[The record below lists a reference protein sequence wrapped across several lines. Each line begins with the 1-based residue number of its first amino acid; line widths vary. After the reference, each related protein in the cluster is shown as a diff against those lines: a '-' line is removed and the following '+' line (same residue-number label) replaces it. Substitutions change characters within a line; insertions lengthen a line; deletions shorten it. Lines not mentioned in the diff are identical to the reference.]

1 MNRPLRRL
9 AIAAAAVTAATV
21 LVGPQPAQADTGVT
35 IVKILNAAYDGI
47 EGNFP
52 VTLTPHYRKSGPVVI
67 DSAVITVRDNE
78 TGVLIGAGRTY
89 VKVEPGEYKVTT
101 TVRYRTFTNVGYT
114 TKVVAE
120 TGDIV
125 PAGASLFTSRL
136 FLSVCSIS
144 TLNLT
149 DDDADEHP
157 SRSGTFSARCT
168 ARWGTSTNSSETG
181 WTNVYGVAR
190 AAWDPGNDRYVYQF
204 QIGDTWHD
212 IGTETAVST
221 SASSFNAISAPASH
235 DITHAFPVRKYST
248 QKVERATHI
257 VRQII
262 R

>member
-1 MNRPLRRL
+1 M
-9 AIAAAAVTAATV
+9 AIAVAAASAAVV

-35 IVKILNAAYDGI
+35 IIKILNAAYDGI

-52 VTLTPHYRKSGPVVI
+52 VTFRPQYSKSGPVVI
-67 DSAVITVRDNE
+67 DSAVITVRNNE

-89 VKVEPGEYKVTT
+89 VKVDPGEYKVTT
-101 TVRYRTFTNVGYT
+101 TVRYRTFTTVGYT

-125 PAGASLFTSRL
+125 PGDPSPTTGL
-136 FLSVCSIS
+136 FLSTCAVS
-144 TLNLT
+144 TLDLT

-157 SRSGTFSARCT
+157 SRSGTFSGRCT
-168 ARWGTSTNSSETG
+168 ARWGTNTKSSETG
-181 WTNVYGVAR
+181 YTTVHGVAR

-212 IGTETAVST
+212 VGTETAVST
-221 SASSFNAISAPASH
+221 SPTLFNAISAPATH
-235 DITHAFPVRKYST
+235 DITHAFPIRKYST
-248 QKVERATHI
+248 QKVEQATHI
-257 VRQII
+257 VRQIV